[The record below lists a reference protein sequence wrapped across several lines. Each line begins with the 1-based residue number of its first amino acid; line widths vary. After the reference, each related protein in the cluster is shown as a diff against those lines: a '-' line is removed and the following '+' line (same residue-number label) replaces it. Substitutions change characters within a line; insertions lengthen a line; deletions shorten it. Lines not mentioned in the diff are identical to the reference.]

1 MKLTVYNLV
10 WKMYYSS
17 RRRLYQW
24 KTKICNNWYKT
35 LCSTLFSTL
44 SAQDNEKL
52 FQQLKKGFKRTINL
66 NKYQSEPKI
75 YTQNRYLNHLID
87 TSFQGVSGLFV
98 LSFENDEH
106 RRSYKQSFKASKSFF
121 KWFSAN
127 TKLPKTQLHKIG

>member
-66 NKYQSEPKI
+66 NKYQSEPKNI
-75 YTQNRYLNHLID
+75 YTKPISKSLNWYKFSGSKWTFCFVIWEWW
-87 TSFQGVSGLFV
+87 TSKKLQAKFQG
-98 LSFENDEH
+98 
-106 RRSYKQSFKASKSFF
+106 FKKFF
-121 KWFSAN
+121 QMVHLLIQN
-127 TKLPKTQLHKIG
+127 YQKLNCIK